1 MRTNVGPHPV
11 PNSGLPRRIQQSVK
25 KPVWKSVAS
34 QACSKSKLKPSVSE
48 GLNFESAHWENLF
61 INLRTNPPILRRSAS
76 FATTNGKMSSA
87 G

>member
-1 MRTNVGPHPV
+1 M
-11 PNSGLPRRIQQSVK
+11 SALIQYQIAVCLGEFSNLSK